1 MITKPLFASFA
12 LFALFTARGA
22 ADSYLYCTDGTNA
35 LSRPRELPSAAIRLD
50 TREAVFGLH
59 ALSDEERG
67 MCGWYRIL
75 PPPRPA
81 WATNH
86 VAAVTNYPLRAEWI
100 PEERVS
106 PVPDPEPDPTNALE
120 VAAAA
125 ATAAYVTN
133 TVWILHTEGLADSLA
148 RWKEIPRRTVKLDRD
163 KVAAALRAS
172 GRGAMLDNWTQMP
185 VELAQ
190 WWFSEMEYVPG
201 GQIAQSIMAQ
211 FGWTEAQLEAFVEAC
226 RAD

>member
-1 MITKPLFASFA
+1 MKRLAILAFVATSAA
-12 LFALFTARGA
+12 A
-22 ADSYLYCTDGTNA
+22 ADLYLFSSDGTNA
-35 LSRPRELPSAAIRLD
+35 ISRPRELPSAALRLD
-50 TREAVFGLH
+50 THEAVFGLH
-59 ALSDEERG
+59 ALTDEERG
-67 MCGWYRIL
+67 ACGWYRIL
-75 PPPRPA
+75 PPPRPD

-86 VAAVTNYPLRAEWI
+86 VAVVTNYHIRAEG
-100 PEERVS
+100 
-106 PVPDPEPDPTNALE
+106 T
-120 VAAAA
+120 
-125 ATAAYVTN
+125 
-133 TVWILHTEGLADSLA
+133 ADSLA
-148 RWKEIPRRTVKLDRD
+148 RWKEIPRRTVTLDRD

>member
-1 MITKPLFASFA
+1 MKLVTRLSSLVSLAAALCAGAS
-12 LFALFTARGA
+12 
-22 ADSYLYCTDGTNA
+22 DQYLYCSDGTNA

-59 ALSDEERG
+59 ALTDEERG

-86 VAAVTNYPLRAEWI
+86 VAVVTNYLVRAEWRRENRTI
-100 PEERVS
+100 EWIDEEAGTNCTATVS
-106 PVPDPEPDPTNALE
+106 GWV
-120 VAAAA
+120 
-125 ATAAYVTN
+125 
-133 TVWILHTEGLADSLA
+133 LHSEGLADTLV
-148 RWKEIPRRTVKLDRD
+148 RWKENRRRSVKLDRD
-163 KVAAALRAS
+163 KVAAALRAA
-172 GRGAMLDNWTQMP
+172 GHGAMLDNWTAMP

-211 FGWTEAQLEAFVEAC
+211 FGWTTEQLEAFVEAC
-226 RAD
+226 RAER